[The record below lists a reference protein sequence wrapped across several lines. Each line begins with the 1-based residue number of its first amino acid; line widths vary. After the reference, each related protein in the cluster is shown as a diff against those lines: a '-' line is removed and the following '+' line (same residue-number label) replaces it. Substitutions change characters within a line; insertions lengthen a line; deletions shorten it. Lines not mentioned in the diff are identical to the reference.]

1 MKELSTEQKAIAY
14 DKVREKIAARF
25 GSNVADEI
33 FSQFEESEDER
44 IRKALLKWFLQFKQ
58 NDMFNDDISFKDILA
73 WLEKQH
79 KKDEEILILK
89 DQIESLHAARKAL
102 IEVHKIELK
111 KQDEQ
116 WSEEDESMY
125 IRTLGI
131 LGKCYMGELPTKVE
145 EELNWFKSLKDRVQ
159 PQPRQEWSE
168 EDEEALE
175 EVQINFEINKGKM
188 TPALQECY
196 DRFFDKIKTL
206 NPYLEKEWSE
216 EDESTI
222 NDIICYIRQ
231 RLNYESEKGK
241 KKIQKC
247 ENWLK
252 SLRPQNNA
260 TDEELTQAKKNAYND
275 ALDKIEYHSEEP
287 TFDDG
292 WDAAIWYLKKRNT
305 MPQSQWKPTD
315 NVKPK
320 FLV

>member
-1 MKELSTEQKAIAY
+1 MDKEMNHEKNQKNFY
-14 DKVREKIAARF
+14 HKD
-25 GSNVADEI
+25 
-33 FSQFEESEDER
+33 
-44 IRKALLKWFLQFKQ
+44 IRKIIK
-58 NDMFNDDISFKDILA
+58 NRRFNFTMIKNKINKNQKEKNIHNEIKDENTKNIHMEYDDDNI
-73 WLEKQH
+73 EKQSSN
-79 KKDEEILILK
+79 KIIKLLIVIFVMVLVIYYIATRYLCVGFIK
-89 DQIESLHAARKAL
+89 IDDNQI
-102 IEVHKIELK
+102 I
-111 KQDEQ
+111 
-116 WSEEDESMY
+116 
-125 IRTLGI
+125 
-131 LGKCYMGELPTKVE
+131 
-145 EELNWFKSLKDRVQ
+145 
-159 PQPRQEWSE
+159 
-168 EDEEALE
+168 
-175 EVQINFEINKGKM
+175 
-188 TPALQECY
+188 
-196 DRFFDKIKTL
+196 DKIKTL

-320 FLV
+320 FWV